1 MKFVTKYLF
10 FMAMGLFLVGAVA
23 QAKRPRKLPAGAYIK
38 SAKIE
43 IVSGDIERY
52 PTAIALLDSLFL
64 HYGPHAEGL
73 DLMRKVMVD
82 YVEKASSPEAKMP
95 HVEGMIAYYDSL
107 KMCCESKD
115 IKSKYKK
122 GCKEFLR
129 TADSTNVDY
138 WRRFYNDGI
147 EQLNRIEETA
157 KSLKMETDSAA
168 LAYLRASLESSTDS
182 CLINMRL
189 AIIVDPSD
197 HRTYVALG
205 TVYEQE
211 EEYPQAIE
219 WYSKALE
226 LTDDKTSMLI
236 SIAYD
241 YIKMGE
247 YCQSI
252 PYFKQYLELAPT
264 DVANMSNLAACY
276 NNCKVFD
283 SAMMTYEQ
291 ILSIEPENMDALISV
306 GLFFNQQASNASSD
320 ASKAREAGDEAG
332 EKGHRAKQMEAFDS
346 ALVYFERAVAVEPDN
361 PEAVEQVAVVNAIR
375 GKYEPAAAAFTK
387 LVELKP
393 GEADLWTSLGDCYL
407 YLKKYPE
414 ATTAYEE
421 VVKLDPGNVP
431 IWENLVDLYREIKKP
446 EKVKAAEKKLAELTG
461 Q

>member
-1 MKFVTKYLF
+1 VKFVTKYLF
-10 FMAMGLFLVGAVA
+10 FMAMGLFIAGAAA
-23 QAKRPRKLPAGAYIK
+23 QAKKPRKLPTSAYIK

-52 PTAIALLDSLFL
+52 PSAIAMLDSLFM

-82 YVEKASSPEAKMP
+82 YVEKAPNPEAKMP
-95 HVEGMIAYYDSL
+95 HLESMMAYYDSL
-107 KMCCESKD
+107 KMCCESKEV
-115 IKSKYKK
+115 KSKYKK
-122 GCKEFLR
+122 DCKEFLR
-129 TADSTNVDY
+129 VADSTNVDY

-157 KSLKMETDSAA
+157 KNLKMETDSAA
-168 LAYLRASLESSTDS
+168 LAYMRASLKASTDS

-189 AIIVDPSD
+189 AITVDPAD

-211 EEYPQAIE
+211 EEYPEAIKWFSE
-219 WYSKALE
+219 ALE
-226 LTDDKTSMLI
+226 RTDDKASLYI

-252 PYFKQYLELAPT
+252 PYFKQYLELTPT
-264 DVANMSNLAACY
+264 DIANMSNLAACY

-283 SAMMTYEQ
+283 SAMMTYEH

-306 GLFFNQQASNASSD
+306 GLFFNQQASNASAD
-320 ASKAREAGDEAG
+320 ASEARQAGDEAR
-332 EKGHRAKQMEAFDS
+332 EKELRAQQMEAFDS
-346 ALVYFERAVAVEPDN
+346 AIVYFERAVAVDPENPD
-361 PEAVEQVAVVNAIR
+361 AVEQVAVVNAIR
-375 GKYEPAAAAFTK
+375 GNYEPAAAAFTK

-393 GEADLWTSLGDCYL
+393 GEADFWTSLGDCYL

-446 EKVKAAEKKLAELTG
+446 KKRKAAEKKLAELTG